1 MLNVPRPTCVARFAF
16 KHRLLRATTMD
27 QPQCFVVPCI
37 SLRQAT
43 HKTTPSRLTPHE
55 LAGVGL
61 HRIGGQKDRGQHGTH
76 GQLKVL
82 V

>member
-1 MLNVPRPTCVARFAF
+1 
-16 KHRLLRATTMD
+16 
-27 QPQCFVVPCI
+27 VPCI
-37 SLRQAT
+37 SLRQAS